1 MTNLIN
7 AVEGEAE
14 VPGGTL
20 RYRLSGPPDADRCVV
35 FENGWGASFPYALRL
50 EAALSQRVRV
60 VCYDRAG
67 IGESRRTVPLTTA
80 VLTQQL
86 LALLK
91 HLKIDTPVTMAGH
104 SHGGLMAAL
113 HAAQAP
119 TAIRA
124 IVQIDPTPEFADP
137 YFDRLVRVVKLLA
150 RVSVLRARWG
160 LRESLFSANAAN
172 LPPEAAQRLLRS
184 CCTPSSMR
192 AAIEELKL
200 LPATRAAIALNAKS
214 CPRLVISAATTR
226 PAQSRL
232 QQRLGAE
239 AAARRTV
246 DVMQGMARRQAALNV
261 ASRWE
266 ALPYD
271 HGGLVTDPA
280 GAADVAAL
288 IFAFDP

>member
-1 MTNLIN
+1 MTNMNN
-7 AVEGEAE
+7 AIEGEAD

-20 RYRLSGPPDADRCVV
+20 RYRLSGPPDASRCVV

-50 EAALSQRVRV
+50 EAALSQRMRV

-80 VLTQQL
+80 MLTQHL

-91 HLKIDTPVTMAGH
+91 HLKIDGPVTVAGH

-119 TAIRA
+119 SEVRA

-137 YFDRLVRVVKLLA
+137 YFDRLVGVVKLMARFSLA
-150 RVSVLRARWG
+150 CARWG
-160 LRESLFSANAAN
+160 LREPLFSANAAN

-184 CCTPSSMR
+184 CCTPASMR

-200 LPATRAAIALNAKS
+200 LPATRAAIGMNAKS
-214 CPRLVISAATTR
+214 CPRLVISAANTR
-226 PAQSRL
+226 PAQGRL
-232 QQRLGAE
+232 QQRLGAD

-246 DVMQGMARRQAALNV
+246 DLMQGMARRQAALNA
-261 ASRWE
+261 ASRWQ

-280 GAADVAAL
+280 GAADVADL
-288 IFAFDP
+288 VFAFDP